1 MSSGR
6 QLRDFIPVNEVARQ
20 LLLLATSQKAYGIYN
35 GGTGQARSLREIVEA
50 RINELGADISPRFGT
65 YPDRE
70 DEPLAFWADM
80 KRMNALK

>member
-6 QLRDFIPVNEVARQ
+6 QLRDFIPVNEVAKQ
-20 LLLLATSQKAYGIYN
+20 LLLLATNHKAYGVYN
-35 GGTGQARSLREIVEA
+35 GGTGRARSLREIAEA
-50 RINELGADISPRFGT
+50 RINELGADIRLQFGT

-80 KRMNALK
+80 KRMNALR